1 MRRKDR
7 EMDENFAIELLDTC
21 DYMTM
26 SMVDEVG
33 EAYAVP
39 LSMARLDDKLYF
51 HCALSGKK
59 IDCLRKNPK
68 VYITATRDLH
78 LVPEKFTT
86 EFASVFVEGQ
96 AKELV
101 DDTDKILGLRLICER
116 YAKENM
122 SEFDQAIQRSLKRTG
137 VWMVEILKLTSK
149 RKKY

>member
-51 HCALSGKK
+51 HC
-59 IDCLRKNPK
+59 
-68 VYITATRDLH
+68 
-78 LVPEKFTT
+78 
-86 EFASVFVEGQ
+86 
-96 AKELV
+96 EL
-101 DDTDKILGLRLICER
+101 
-116 YAKENM
+116 
-122 SEFDQAIQRSLKRTG
+122 
-137 VWMVEILKLTSK
+137 
-149 RKKY
+149 